1 MKLQYSSSVPTV
13 AAGEIIQG
21 QCDVNGNLKVVI
33 PAGSVTVEAGN
44 KSNNG
49 GVPGATNLGTLP
61 AVANA
66 AAPSYTETNQ
76 VALSTDLS
84 GNARVSSTGNI
95 ASGATDSG
103 NPVKVGGINMTTL
116 PTFTDGQRGDLQI
129 DTRGSLHVNLF
140 NSNSNTAVNFSA
152 DNTDANSTSSTANA
166 MKVRGMGN
174 VFNGSTWDRMRGD
187 TVGTFTKA
195 GVGATSTNVYSVN
208 NSFGTATKAAAK
220 ASTGNLFSVYC
231 SNINAAVRYLQ
242 IHNKATAPAGTDV
255 PVSSFLIPAGT
266 ATAPATIVLDA
277 SYFGTNGK
285 YLSTGVSWAI
295 STTNATFTDSATAS
309 EHNLEINYI

>member
-1 MKLQYSSSVPTV
+1 MKLQYSSSAPTI
-13 AAGEIIQG
+13 AAGAITQG
-21 QCDVNGNLKVVI
+21 QSDINGNMKVVI
-33 PAGSVTVEAGN
+33 QNSGSTAEQVQGN
-44 KSNNG
+44 
-49 GVPGATNLGTLP
+49 
-61 AVANA
+61 VA
-66 AAPSYTETNQ
+66 
-76 VALSTDLS
+76 
-84 GNARVSSTGNI
+84 SS
-95 ASGATDSG
+95 ATDSG
-103 NPVKVGGINMTTL
+103 NPVKVGGVNNTTQ
-116 PTFTDGQRGDLQI
+116 PTLTDGQRGDLQM
-129 DTRGSLHVNLF
+129 DTRG
-140 NSNSNTAVNFSA
+140 NTRTVAMVGNNATLVATAATSA
-152 DNTDANSTSSTANA
+152 DGVATSSTSARYEVVSRNY
-166 MKVRGMGN
+166 
-174 VFNGSTWDRMRGD
+174 VFNGATYDRMRGD
-187 TVGTFTKA
+187 TTGTFTKA
-195 GVGATSTNVYSVN
+195 GIGATSTNVYSVN

-231 SNINAAVRYLQ
+231 SNTNAAVRYLQ